1 MHSIFNDFLTH
12 KGLLTDDQKEQIRPY
27 YTYKN
32 YAKGET
38 ILYKGTVCEHSF
50 FVEKGLLRFYS
61 IDKQGKEHI
70 VQFAPEGWIISDRSS
85 LYFNE
90 ASEYYID
97 AIEDSIVV
105 KIDSKL
111 FSTASNLNI
120 EFSKMNE
127 IKLQKH
133 IRQMQNR
140 INMLLGAN
148 ASERYLDFM
157 ATYPNISARVPQ
169 WMIASY
175 LGITPESLS
184 RVRKDLANSI

>member
-70 VQFAPEGWIISDRSS
+70 VQFAQKDGS
-85 LYFNE
+85 LV
-90 ASEYYID
+90 
-97 AIEDSIVV
+97 IEVACILM
-105 KIDSKL
+105 KH
-111 FSTASNLNI
+111 LNTT
-120 EFSKMNE
+120 
-127 IKLQKH
+127 L
-133 IRQMQNR
+133 
-140 INMLLGAN
+140 
-148 ASERYLDFM
+148 
-157 ATYPNISARVPQ
+157 
-169 WMIASY
+169 
-175 LGITPESLS
+175 TP
-184 RVRKDLANSI
+184 

>member
-1 MHSIFNDFLTH
+1 MHPTFSEFLTT
-12 KGLLTDDQKEQIRPY
+12 KGQLTQEQIEIIRPFY
-27 YTYKN
+27 SLKSYS
-32 YAKGET
+32 KGET
-38 ILYKGTVCEHSF
+38 VMYKGSICEHSF

-97 AIEDSIVV
+97 AIEDSVVV
-105 KIDSKL
+105 KMDSKL
-111 FSTASNLNI
+111 FSTAS
-120 EFSKMNE
+120 KMNTAFSQMNE
-127 IKLQKH
+127 HKLQKH
-133 IRQMQNR
+133 IRQMQQR

-157 ATYPNISARVPQ
+157 ATYPNISSRIPQ

-184 RVRKDLANSI
+184 RVRKEIVRQ